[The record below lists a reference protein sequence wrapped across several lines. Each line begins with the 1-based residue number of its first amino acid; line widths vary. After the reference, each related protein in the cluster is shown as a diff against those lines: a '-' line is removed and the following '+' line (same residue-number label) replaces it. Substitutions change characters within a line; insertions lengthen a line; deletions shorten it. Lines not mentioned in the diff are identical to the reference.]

1 MSGRVASPGSD
12 EGVLK
17 ETRIHPTAELHSS
30 AVLGVGVEVGPWTV
44 VGPNVTVGDG
54 TRLDSQVLVERD
66 TDIGSGCRIHKGAV
80 LGTDPQDLKFDGEET
95 ILQVGDDTTIREYA
109 TLNRGTSASGRTV
122 VGSHCLLMAYTHVA
136 HDCQL
141 GDHVIISNA
150 TQMAGHVEVGDW
162 VTISGL
168 VAIHQFVRIGS
179 YAFIGGCSRIAQDVP
194 PYCRASGDPPKLY
207 GLNSVGLERRGFSRE
222 QRSLL
227 KQAYRHVFSAS
238 MPLTEGLAQAA
249 KEVEASQEVLH
260 FLDFIRSSPRG
271 VTAG

>member
-1 MSGRVASPGSD
+1 MSGPVAFPESD

-17 ETRIHPTAELHSS
+17 ETQVHPTAELHPS
-30 AVLGVGVEVGPWTV
+30 AELGVGVEVGPWTV

-54 TRLDSQVLVERD
+54 ARLDSQVLVERN
-66 TDIGSGCRIHKGAV
+66 TSIGSGCRIHKGAV

-95 ILQVGDDTTIREYA
+95 FLQVGDGTTIREYA

-122 VGSHCLLMAYTHVA
+122 VGAHCLLMAYTHVA
-136 HDCQL
+136 HDCHL

-168 VAIHQFVRIGS
+168 VAIHQFVRVGS

-207 GLNSVGLERRGFSRE
+207 GLNSVGLERRGFTRE

-227 KQAYRHVFSAS
+227 KQAYRQVFSAS
-238 MPLTEGLAQAA
+238 VPLTEGLAQAA
-249 KEVEASQEVLH
+249 EQVEASQEVLH